1 VAAAPHLFDDPP
13 IASPELALVD
23 SDLAEQLRADMPS
36 SEAFRPRD
44 VARPAY
50 LSLIFDVDAPE
61 PAQDELPPVPVD
73 EHDELPADVV
83 ELVPAYVVV
92 AGDEHVD
99 DVALDD
105 HDAPDVAQSFDEP
118 VPRALVEPTDELP
131 DYIVARDEAT
141 VDVVPVDVLPV
152 DDVVAYVAESFD
164 EPVSPALDEP
174 ADALA
179 DYVVRADDTVVDVVP
194 EDVLPSDGLVLD
206 EEVAEYIPEGI
217 VLPVLP
223 TVEEPAD
230 ALPDY
235 IVRDDQPVVDV
246 VPEYVVLADDVREDD
261 GLPNDGEASADHA
274 QSRSK
279 YPLLPDLDERSD
291 ALEETEAALRKI
303 RENMGVPPTA
313 QRKRRVRRRF
323 TVATGLCAVTA
334 LAVYAAEVELGV
346 AHAPG
351 WLSL

>member
-1 VAAAPHLFDDPP
+1 
-13 IASPELALVD
+13 
-23 SDLAEQLRADMPS
+23 MPS

-50 LSLIFDVDAPE
+50 LSLVFDVDAPD
-61 PAQDELPPVPVD
+61 PAQDELPRPVD
-73 EHDELPADVV
+73 EHDEPPADVV

-92 AGDEHVD
+92 ADGEHVD

-105 HDAPDVAQSFDEP
+105 HDTPDIAESFDEP
-118 VPRALVEPTDELP
+118 VPPAPVETTDELP
-131 DYIVARDEAT
+131 DYIVARDDPT
-141 VDVVPVDVLPV
+141 VDVV
-152 DDVVAYVAESFD
+152 AED
-164 EPVSPALDEP
+164 E
-174 ADALA
+174 
-179 DYVVRADDTVVDVVP
+179 
-194 EDVLPSDGLVLD
+194 LPSDGLVLD

-223 TVEEPAD
+223 TLEEPAE

-235 IVRDDQPVVDV
+235 IVRDDEPVVDV
-246 VPEYVVLADDVREDD
+246 VPEYVVLADDVRVDD

-303 RENMGVPPTA
+303 RENMGVPPTVK
-313 QRKRRVRRRF
+313 RKRRVRRRF

>member
-1 VAAAPHLFDDPP
+1 VAAAPHLFDDPL

-23 SDLAEQLRADMPS
+23 ADLAEQLRADMPS
-36 SEAFRPRD
+36 NEAFRPRD

-50 LSLIFDVDAPE
+50 LSLVFDVDAPE
-61 PAQDELPPVPVD
+61 PAQAELPVPGV
-73 EHDELPADVV
+73 EHDGHAADVV

-92 AGDEHVD
+92 ADEHVD
-99 DVALDD
+99 DIALDD
-105 HDAPDVAQSFDEP
+105 HNAPDVAEGFDEP
-118 VPRALVEPTDELP
+118 VPPAPVEPTDELP

-141 VDVVPVDVLPV
+141 VDVVPADVLPV
-152 DDVVAYVAESFD
+152 DDVAPYVTESPE
-164 EPVSPALDEP
+164 EPVVPALEESAEAF
-174 ADALA
+174 AD
-179 DYVVRADDTVVDVVP
+179 DVVRPEDTVVDAVP
-194 EDVLPSDGLVLD
+194 EDVLPPDGD
-206 EEVAEYIPEGI
+206 EEVAGYVPEGI

-223 TVEEPAD
+223 TVEEPAE

-235 IVRDDQPVVDV
+235 IVRDDEPLVDV
-246 VPEYVVLADDVREDD
+246 VPEYVVLADEVPVDD
-261 GLPNDGEASADHA
+261 GLPNDGETSADHA
-274 QSRSK
+274 RSSSK
-279 YPLLPDLDERSD
+279 FPFLPDLDERSD

>member
-36 SEAFRPRD
+36 SQAFRPRD

-50 LSLIFDVDAPE
+50 LSLVFDVDAPE
-61 PAQDELPPVPVD
+61 PAQDALPVPVD
-73 EHDELPADVV
+73 EHDEPPADVV

-92 AGDEHVD
+92 ADDEHVD
-99 DVALDD
+99 QVALDD
-105 HDAPDVAQSFDEP
+105 YNASDVAESFDEP
-118 VPRALVEPTDELP
+118 VPPALVEPTDELP
-131 DYIVARDEAT
+131 DYIVVRDEAT
-141 VDVVPVDVLPV
+141 VDVVSADVLPV
-152 DDVVAYVAESFD
+152 DDVVAYVAESFE
-164 EPVSPALDEP
+164 EPVPPALDES
-174 ADALA
+174 AEARA
-179 DYVVRADDTVVDVVP
+179 DYVVRTDDTVVDAVP
-194 EDVLPSDGLVLD
+194 EDVLPSDGVVLD
-206 EEVAEYIPEGI
+206 EEVAEYVPEGI

-223 TVEEPAD
+223 TLEEPAE

-235 IVRDDQPVVDV
+235 IVRDDEPVVDV
-246 VPEYVVLADDVREDD
+246 VPEYVVLADDVQVDD
-261 GLPNDGEASADHA
+261 GLSNDGEASADRA

-279 YPLLPDLDERSD
+279 FPLLPDLDERSD

-334 LAVYAAEVELGV
+334 LAVYAAEIELGV
-346 AHAPG
+346 AHGPG

>member
-23 SDLAEQLRADMPS
+23 ADLAEQLRADMPS
-36 SEAFRPRD
+36 NEAFRPRD

-50 LSLIFDVDAPE
+50 VSLVFDVDAPE
-61 PAQDELPPVPVD
+61 PAQAELPVPGD
-73 EHDELPADVV
+73 EHDEPPADVV
-83 ELVPAYVVV
+83 ALVPAYVVV
-92 AGDEHVD
+92 ADDEHVD
-99 DVALDD
+99 DVAVDD
-105 HDAPDVAQSFDEP
+105 HDAPDVSESFDEP
-118 VPRALVEPTDELP
+118 VLPALVEPTDELP

-141 VDVVPVDVLPV
+141 VDVVSVDVLHV
-152 DDVVAYVAESFD
+152 DDVVVYVADSFD
-164 EPVSPALDEP
+164 EPVPPALDESAEAF
-174 ADALA
+174 AD
-179 DYVVRADDTVVDVVP
+179 DVVRADDTVVDAVP
-194 EDVLPSDGLVLD
+194 EDVLPSDGD
-206 EEVAEYIPEGI
+206 EEVTGYVPEGI

-223 TVEEPAD
+223 TLEELAE

-235 IVRDDQPVVDV
+235 IVRDDEPLVDA
-246 VPEYVVLADDVREDD
+246 VPEYVVLADEVPVDD
-261 GLPNDGEASADHA
+261 GLPNDGETSADHA
-274 QSRSK
+274 RSSSK
-279 YPLLPDLDERSD
+279 FPFLPDLDERSD